1 MAAAVVEITTTV
13 EFRGRTPIANVELL
27 VLEEIT
33 PSKFKKRSFA
43 LQDGDTFS
51 SRYTQIMY
59 VVHCLYSICTTDVPQ
74 DNSAT
79 LTAQTVHSTMAF
91 PTLTEHKKRVESR
104 TITTTA
110 ELRGLL
116 PIHNV
121 EYRVAGGMMQSVLM
135 AKHATLTAQTVH
147 R

>member
-1 MAAAVVEITTTV
+1 MDGVDMVMLTAETDANQVHVAAAVVEITTTV

-33 PSKFKKRSFA
+33 PN
-43 LQDGDTFS
+43 
-51 SRYTQIMY
+51 
-59 VVHCLYSICTTDVPQ
+59 VPQ

>member
-1 MAAAVVEITTTV
+1 MDGVDMVMLTAETDANQVHVAAAVVEITTTV

-33 PSKFKKRSFA
+33 PN
-43 LQDGDTFS
+43 
-51 SRYTQIMY
+51 
-59 VVHCLYSICTTDVPQ
+59 VPQ

-91 PTLTEHKKRVESR
+91 PTRTEHKKRVESR